1 MLHGLVPLIGWA
13 PRLIGDGLAISDVT
27 AIVSA
32 FFTQIGAVATT
43 VLTASVV
50 FLIPIA
56 IKFTGKAIGFAKSL
70 MGTGGRPHRR

>member
-1 MLHGLVPLIGWA
+1 MLNGLVPMIGWM
-13 PRLIGDGLAISDVT
+13 PRLIGEGLAISDIT
-27 AIVSA
+27 SIVSA

-50 FLIPIA
+50 FLIPIG

-70 MGTGGRPHRR
+70 MGTGGRRRR